1 MASVD
6 ELRKNP
12 LLFIQEHTNIE
23 LSECQKEAFRQLG
36 KLSITAYF
44 AAAPTP
50 MGESFFYRLCREAME
65 DNARRQE
72 ERIRWERTR
81 TDDFGGVSSWA
92 EESAVVPDNW
102 MSFRQRIE
110 YRHEGLLQKRKDAYD
125 KALGLLLVTLSSEQR
140 RSFRQYG
147 HFDVVGSNGGKYR
160 IRERSSFNVED
171 LVSGDKLCAVP
182 AYDMPLPDI
191 MLSQMMWLETNEG
204 YFLAMANI
212 GDEIPF

>member
-1 MASVD
+1 MATID
-6 ELRKNP
+6 ELLAFFEELDNGSTERKRA
-12 LLFIQEHTNIE
+12 FIESVSANIM
-23 LSECQKEAFRQLG
+23 SA
-36 KLSITAYF
+36 SIMIST
-44 AAAPTP
+44 PTDNIL
-50 MGESFFYRLCREAME
+50 YQILREAI
-65 DNARRQE
+65 DSNARRQE

-81 TDDFGGVSSWA
+81 ADDFGGVSFWA
-92 EESAVVPDNW
+92 EESAVVPDEV

-125 KALGLLLVTLSSEQR
+125 KALGLLLATLSNKQR
-140 RSFRQYG
+140 RSFQERGY
-147 HFDVVGSNGGKYR
+147 FDVVGSNGGKYR

-212 GDEIPF
+212 GEEIPF